1 MAITEFMAIV
11 PSFVISLSIFMNV
24 PTEFF
29 TSVIL
34 IFPLFLAFPDA
45 KFTLFATVA
54 SSISAI
60 PTELSAVS
68 VPPGAGFFLRF
79 ISALLSFNMSIPAA
93 IVVAPSFIP

>member
-34 IFPLFLAFPDA
+34 IFPLFLAFSDA
-45 KFTLFATVA
+45 ILTFCSTVS
-54 SSISAI
+54 SSIKAI
-60 PTELSAVS
+60 PTDLSALS
-68 VPPGAGFFLRF
+68 TIFFLKLISPPARF
-79 ISALLSFNMSIPAA
+79 SIIALGPALA
-93 IVVAPSFIP
+93 ANFIP